1 MHFSAIFI
9 AVNNLK
15 TLKSHQP
22 TNRRKGEMGKIEDDN
37 LKKLAA
43 TKLVTDFVKKNN
55 GEWNHQKWLDF
66 CAFIEQKGYTPIN
79 LDQVGLLLEKKKAEF
94 FEGCACS
101 CGCETAKPAV
111 KAPAAKVAK
120 APAAKATVKAPAKK
134 KAK

>member
-1 MHFSAIFI
+1 
-9 AVNNLK
+9 
-15 TLKSHQP
+15 
-22 TNRRKGEMGKIEDDN
+22 MGKIEDDN

-55 GEWNHQKWLDF
+55 GEWDHQKWLDF
-66 CAFIEQKGYTPIN
+66 CAFIEQKGYTPVN

-101 CGCETAKPAV
+101 CGCETVKPAKAPAKAAAKAPAV
-111 KAPAAKVAK
+111 KAAAK
-120 APAAKATVKAPAKK
+120 APAAKAPAKK